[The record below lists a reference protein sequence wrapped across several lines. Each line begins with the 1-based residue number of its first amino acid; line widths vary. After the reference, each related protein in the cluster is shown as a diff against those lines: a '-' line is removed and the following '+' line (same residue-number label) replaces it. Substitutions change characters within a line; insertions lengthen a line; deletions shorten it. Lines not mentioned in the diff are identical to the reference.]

1 MPEQSRTT
9 IRVLVVD
16 DEPGIRDAY
25 RQVLAES
32 DVSQEVEGFR
42 ELRSRLFSRKEPE
55 RSRAKARPHST
66 TFEPVFCDQAP
77 AAVAAVKEALAHN
90 QPFAVVFLD
99 MRMPPGPD
107 GVWAAAQIR
116 ELDPAVEI
124 VICTAYSDADPSDIG
139 GLVPPEDKLSY
150 LQKPFHPHEVRQ
162 MTIALGSKWR
172 AERRIVKLAYFD
184 TLTGLPNREQSHNRL
199 VRALQAAQENDR
211 TLAVLYL
218 DLDNFKRV
226 NDTLGHAAGDELLRR
241 VADRLRNS
249 LRDRVDT
256 AVPGAGAGPRLGD
269 IARLG
274 GDEFMVLLPNM
285 RSPADAGGVAER
297 LIEALREPMQL
308 ASNSLVVTASVGIAV
323 YPQDGTDAVTLLR
336 HADLAMYVAKRRNPG
351 TYAYYDASM
360 NAIALH
366 RFTIEDRLRGA
377 LARNELS
384 LLYQPQFDVR
394 TASVSGM
401 EALLCWTSGELG
413 VVSSAEFLPVA
424 EETGLIHSIGA
435 WVLRTACLQAKT
447 WRAEGLPVRRIA
459 VNVSGR
465 EFALADY
472 PAQVATIVRETGIDP
487 ALLELEIS
495 ESVVMADEAWAERT
509 INQLKQLGVSLA
521 LDDFG
526 IGYSR
531 FGRLRNLAVDRLK
544 IGRSFV
550 TSITEGGDDR
560 AIASAIIAMSRSLH
574 INVIAEGVENFP
586 QLAFLQEQDCQDAQ
600 GFLLSGPLQ
609 AEEARRA
616 PEALGRARRRLA
628 LATLQGAHRLRRPSV
643 PGEFSL
649 QSPRRHA
656 RCATAGKLCG
666 PRSPISSGTPLRG
679 ARRRRFCAPACT
691 AVSVSRPVPPT
702 NCSAMS
708 STARAGAST

>member
-1 MPEQSRTT
+1 MPELNQTA

-16 DEPGIRDAY
+16 DEPGVRDAY
-25 RQVLAES
+25 RQVLAQS

-42 ELRSRLFSRKEPE
+42 ELRSRLFRNATGQSRPKG
-55 RSRAKARPHST
+55 RSHST

-107 GVWAAAQIR
+107 GVWAAAHIR

-172 AERRIVKLAYFD
+172 AERRIVRLAYFD

-199 VRALQAAQENDR
+199 VRALQAAKENDR

-226 NDTLGHAAGDELLRR
+226 NDTLGHTAGDELLRL

-256 AVPGAGAGPRLGD
+256 AIPGAGAGARLGD

-274 GDEFMVLLPNM
+274 GDEFMVLLPDIRNA
-285 RSPADAGGVAER
+285 ADAGGVAER
-297 LIEALREPMQL
+297 LIEALREPVQL
-308 ASNSLVVTASVGIAV
+308 AANSLAVTPSVGIAV

-336 HADLAMYVAKRRNPG
+336 HADLAMYVAKRRGPG
-351 TYAYYDASM
+351 TCAYYDASM

-401 EALLCWTSGELG
+401 EAVLRWSSAELG

-424 EETGLIHSIGA
+424 EETGLILPIGT

-447 WRAEGLPVRRIA
+447 WRAEGLAVQRIA
-459 VNVSGR
+459 VNVSAR
-465 EFALADY
+465 QFALAEY
-472 PAQVATIVRETGIDP
+472 PSQVGAILQETGLDP
-487 ALLELEIS
+487 AMLELEIS
-495 ESVVMADEAWAERT
+495 ESVVMADETWAEKT
-509 INQLKQLGVSLA
+509 INQLKKLGVSLA
-521 LDDFG
+521 IDDFG

-531 FGRLRNLAVDRLK
+531 LGRLRNFAVDRLK
-544 IGRSFV
+544 IAGSFV
-550 TSITEGGDDR
+550 TSGDDR
-560 AIASAIIAMSRSLH
+560 AIASAIIAMSRSLR
-574 INVIAEGVENFP
+574 INVTAEGVENYP

-600 GFLLSGPLQ
+600 GFLLSGPLP
-609 AEEARRA
+609 AEEAR
-616 PEALGRARRRLA
+616 ALLKRSGECGEGSRSQRFKA
-628 LATLQGAHRLRRPSV
+628 LIG
-643 PGEFSL
+643 
-649 QSPRRHA
+649 
-656 RCATAGKLCG
+656 
-666 PRSPISSGTPLRG
+666 
-679 ARRRRFCAPACT
+679 
-691 AVSVSRPVPPT
+691 
-702 NCSAMS
+702 
-708 STARAGAST
+708 